1 MISKEEGKD
10 LDFDATSKTI
20 LDKSLSSC
28 KNLKS
33 NFLQKKHNFYSNV
46 FCLTKKKWLCLY
58 RRQSQ
63 THTPILDA
71 KTWDYNY
78 SLQPLF
84 YKYNINGINHLLTYM
99 LAINE

>member
-1 MISKEEGKD
+1 MQE
-10 LDFDATSKTI
+10 
-20 LDKSLSSC
+20 
-28 KNLKS
+28 LKS
-33 NFLQKKHNFYSNV
+33 KFLTKETQFYSNV
-46 FCLTKKKWLCLY
+46 IFLTKKKWLCLY

-71 KTWDYNY
+71 KTWNYNY

-84 YKYNINGINHLLTYM
+84 YKYNINDINHFLTYM